1 MGERKAKMLR
11 NMALK
16 EQARMPELIQRQ
28 RMLREEI
35 SQSRSLIERMSD
47 LRAET
52 TRSGVSSAQRLQS
65 DRWYEL
71 RLIDESEILQN
82 KLDFLETEMRDLT
95 TIVTQIGHK
104 QQIVSNKA
112 DEVARLARQ
121 EKETRIEAAEVA
133 LRPRS
138 RISNY

>member
-16 EQARMPELIQRQ
+16 EQARMPGFVQRQ

-35 SQSRSLIERMSD
+35 NQSKSLIERMND
-47 LRAET
+47 LRVEAT
-52 TRSGVSSAQRLQS
+52 SDGVLSAQRLQS
-65 DRWYEL
+65 ARWYEL
-71 RLIDESEILQN
+71 RLIEESKLLQN
-82 KLDFLETEMRDLT
+82 KVDFLEIEMRDLT
-95 TIVTQIGHK
+95 ALVTQMGHK

-112 DEVARLARQ
+112 DEVARLAKE
-121 EKETRIEAAEVA
+121 EKEARIEAAQVV

-138 RISNY
+138 RI

>member
-11 NMALK
+11 NMALR
-16 EQARMPELIQRQ
+16 EQARMPVFVQRQ

-35 SQSRSLIERMSD
+35 SQSKNLIERMND
-47 LRAET
+47 LRAEVT
-52 TRSGVSSAQRLQS
+52 SDGVSSAQRLQS

-71 RLIDESEILQN
+71 RLIDESQLLQN
-82 KLDFLETEMRDLT
+82 KLDFLEIEMRDLT
-95 TIVTQIGHK
+95 AVVTQMGHK
-104 QQIVSNKA
+104 QQIVLNKA

-121 EKETRIEAAEVA
+121 EKETRIEAAQVA

-138 RISNY
+138 RISN

>member
-16 EQARMPELIQRQ
+16 EQARMPGFVQRQ

-35 SQSRSLIERMSD
+35 NQSKSLIERMND
-47 LRAET
+47 LRVEAT
-52 TRSGVSSAQRLQS
+52 SDGVLSAQRLQS
-65 DRWYEL
+65 ARWYEL
-71 RLIDESEILQN
+71 RLIEESKLLQN
-82 KLDFLETEMRDLT
+82 KLDFLEIEMRDLT
-95 TIVTQIGHK
+95 AVVTQMGHK

-112 DEVARLARQ
+112 DEVARLAKE
-121 EKETRIEAAEVA
+121 EKEARIDAAQVV

-138 RISNY
+138 RI

>member
-16 EQARMPELIQRQ
+16 EQARMPGFLQRQ

-35 SQSRSLIERMSD
+35 NQSKSLIERIND
-47 LRAET
+47 LRAEAT
-52 TRSGVSSAQRLQS
+52 SDGVSNAQRLQS

-71 RLIDESEILQN
+71 RLIDECELLQN

-95 TIVTQIGHK
+95 AVVTQMGHK

-121 EKETRIEAAEVA
+121 EKETRIEAAQVA

-138 RISNY
+138 RI

>member
-16 EQARMPELIQRQ
+16 EQARMPGFVQRQ

-35 SQSRSLIERMSD
+35 NQSKSLIERMND
-47 LRAET
+47 LRVEAT
-52 TRSGVSSAQRLQS
+52 SDGVLSAQRLQS
-65 DRWYEL
+65 ARWYEL
-71 RLIDESEILQN
+71 RLIEESKLLQN
-82 KLDFLETEMRDLT
+82 KLDFLEIEMRDLT
-95 TIVTQIGHK
+95 ALVTQMGHK

-112 DEVARLARQ
+112 DEVARLAKE
-121 EKETRIEAAEVA
+121 EKEARIEASQVV

-138 RISNY
+138 RI

>member
-16 EQARMPELIQRQ
+16 EQARMPGFVQRQ

-35 SQSRSLIERMSD
+35 NQSKSLIERMND
-47 LRAET
+47 LRVEAT
-52 TRSGVSSAQRLQS
+52 SDGVSSAQRLQS
-65 DRWYEL
+65 ARWYEL
-71 RLIDESEILQN
+71 RLIEESKLLQN
-82 KLDFLETEMRDLT
+82 KLDFLEIELRDLT
-95 TIVTQIGHK
+95 ALVTQMGHK

-112 DEVARLARQ
+112 DEVARL
-121 EKETRIEAAEVA
+121 EKEEKEARIEAAQVV

-138 RISNY
+138 RI

>member
-16 EQARMPELIQRQ
+16 EQARIPGFLQRQ

-35 SQSRSLIERMSD
+35 NQSKSLIERIND
-47 LRAET
+47 LRAEA
-52 TRSGVSSAQRLQS
+52 RSDGVSNAQRLQS

-71 RLIDESEILQN
+71 RLIDECELLQN

-95 TIVTQIGHK
+95 AVVTQMGHK

-112 DEVARLARQ
+112 DEVARLARE
-121 EKETRIEAAEVA
+121 EKETRIEAAQVVS
-133 LRPRS
+133 RPKS
-138 RISNY
+138 HI

>member
-16 EQARMPELIQRQ
+16 EQARMPGFVQRQ

-35 SQSRSLIERMSD
+35 NQSKSLIERMND
-47 LRAET
+47 LRVEAT
-52 TRSGVSSAQRLQS
+52 SGGVSSAQRLQS
-65 DRWYEL
+65 ARWYEL
-71 RLIDESEILQN
+71 RLIEESKLLQN
-82 KLDFLETEMRDLT
+82 KLDFLEIEMRDLT
-95 TIVTQIGHK
+95 AVVTQMGHK

-112 DEVARLARQ
+112 DEVARIAKE
-121 EKETRIEAAEVA
+121 EKEARIEAAQVV

-138 RISNY
+138 RI

>member
-16 EQARMPELIQRQ
+16 EQARMPGFVQRQ

-35 SQSRSLIERMSD
+35 NQSKSLIERMND
-47 LRAET
+47 LRVEAT
-52 TRSGVSSAQRLQS
+52 SDGVLSAQRLQS
-65 DRWYEL
+65 ARWYEL
-71 RLIDESEILQN
+71 RLIEESKLLQN
-82 KLDFLETEMRDLT
+82 KLDFLEIEMRDLT
-95 TIVTQIGHK
+95 AVVTQMGHK

-112 DEVARLARQ
+112 DEVARLAKE
-121 EKETRIEAAEVA
+121 EKEARIEASQVV

-138 RISNY
+138 RI

>member
-16 EQARMPELIQRQ
+16 EQARMPGFVQRQ

-35 SQSRSLIERMSD
+35 NQSKSLIERMND
-47 LRAET
+47 LRVEAT
-52 TRSGVSSAQRLQS
+52 SGGVSSAQRLQS
-65 DRWYEL
+65 ARWYEL
-71 RLIDESEILQN
+71 RLIEESKLLQN
-82 KLDFLETEMRDLT
+82 KLDFLEIEMRDLT
-95 TIVTQIGHK
+95 AVVTQMGHK

-112 DEVARLARQ
+112 DEVARLAKE
-121 EKETRIEAAEVA
+121 EKEARIEAAQVV

-138 RISNY
+138 RI

>member
-16 EQARMPELIQRQ
+16 EQARMPGFVQRQ

-35 SQSRSLIERMSD
+35 NQSKSLIERMND
-47 LRAET
+47 LRVEAT
-52 TRSGVSSAQRLQS
+52 SDGVLSAQRLQS
-65 DRWYEL
+65 ARWYEL
-71 RLIDESEILQN
+71 RLIDESKLLQN
-82 KLDFLETEMRDLT
+82 KLDFLEIEMRDLT
-95 TIVTQIGHK
+95 ALVTQMGHK

-112 DEVARLARQ
+112 DEVARLARE
-121 EKETRIEAAEVA
+121 EKETRIEAAQVV

-138 RISNY
+138 RI